1 MNSHTVVVEVKE
13 KTLWVGLNRPKV
25 LNAMNFQMID
35 EVIEAFTRLD
45 EDSDIGAGVLYG
57 MHGNFSSGGDMD
69 MMLGLDHRT
78 GHIWNNKM
86 RRLCML
92 LRNSGKPTVAMV
104 RGWCIGGGNE
114 WQLYCDLCIASENAI
129 FGQSGARVGALP
141 VVGATQ
147 YLPLV
152 VGDRKAR
159 EMLFLAKRYSANEAL
174 EMNLI
179 NVVVPDNKLE
189 ETTREWCG
197 KMNSYAPATLRYMKT
212 NLNYLGDL
220 HYPSWTHG
228 SELLN
233 AIWNNEQ
240 SEEGMKAFKEKRE
253 PDFSRFPR

>member
-1 MNSHTVVVEVKE
+1 MDYETIEVTVED

-25 LNAMNFQMID
+25 LNAMNFEMIN
-35 EVIEAFTRLD
+35 EVIDAFTRLD
-45 EDSDIGAGVLYG
+45 EDPGIGVGVLYG
-57 MHGNFSSGGDMD
+57 KEGNFSSGGDMQ
-69 MMLGLDHRT
+69 MMLNLDAQT

-92 LRNSGKPTVAMV
+92 LRNCGKPAIAMV

-114 WQLYCDLCIASENAI
+114 WQLYCDLCIASENAK

-147 YLPLV
+147 YLPLL

-159 EMLFLAKRYSANEAL
+159 EILFLARHYTAQEAK

-179 NVVVPDNKLE
+179 NEVVPDEKLE
-189 ETTREWCG
+189 ETTREWCAAI
-197 KMNSYAPATLRYMKT
+197 NSHAPMSLRYMKT
-212 NLNYLGDL
+212 SLNYLGDL
-220 HYPSWTHG
+220 HYSSWTHG

-233 AIWNNEQ
+233 AVWNNDQ
-240 SEEGMKAFKEKRE
+240 SAEGMRAFQEKRK
-253 PDFSRFPR
+253 PDYSRFPR